1 MFNTNIKKYTG
12 DFNVGYS
19 YNTGTTAQN
28 IVRNYLVDRNRGVE
42 DNKFN
47 YKRINQLYV
56 G

>member
-1 MFNTNIKKYTG
+1 
-12 DFNVGYS
+12 
-19 YNTGTTAQN
+19 
-28 IVRNYLVDRNRGVE
+28 LVDRNRGIE